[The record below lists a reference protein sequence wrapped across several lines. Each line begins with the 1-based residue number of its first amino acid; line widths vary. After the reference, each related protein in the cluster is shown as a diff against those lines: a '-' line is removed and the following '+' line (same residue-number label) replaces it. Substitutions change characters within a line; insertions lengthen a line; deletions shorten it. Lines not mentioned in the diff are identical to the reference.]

1 MGNKNLIIT
10 IEREYGSGGRIVGRK
25 LAEELGLHFYDDE
38 ILKMASEKSAVGEE
52 FFRLADERETTCFTV
67 WLARRRQMCSESRP

>member
-25 LAEELGLHFYDDE
+25 L
-38 ILKMASEKSAVGEE
+38 
-52 FFRLADERETTCFTV
+52 ERSWGFISTTM
-67 WLARRRQMCSESRP
+67 RS

>member
-25 LAEELGLHFYDDE
+25 LGRGAGASFYDDE
-38 ILKMASEKSAVGEE
+38 ILKMASEKECGRRGIFPFSGEE
-52 FFRLADERETTCFTV
+52 
-67 WLARRRQMCSESRP
+67 SG

>member
-38 ILKMASEKSAVGEE
+38 I
-52 FFRLADERETTCFTV
+52 
-67 WLARRRQMCSESRP
+67 WRRRRVQSERNFSV

>member
-1 MGNKNLIIT
+1 MEICIDKRQAVLQIKLGHRKAVEFMGNKNLIIT

-38 ILKMASEKSAVGEE
+38 ILKMASEKSAV
-52 FFRLADERETTCFTV
+52 ERNFSV
-67 WLARRRQMCSESRP
+67 

>member
-38 ILKMASEKSAVGEE
+38 ILKM
-52 FFRLADERETTCFTV
+52 
-67 WLARRRQMCSESRP
+67 RRRRVQSERNFSV